1 MAEFKADYI
10 NPFIMSAA
18 SIINMVCQ
26 IETKMGKPYVKKAAY
41 ADETVT
47 INIGLTGEIKGQTI
61 MAFSLDTACF
71 IASKMMMMPVKAL
84 DEMSKSA
91 ISELGNMV
99 MGNAATIFSTKQIGI
114 DITPPIMMIGAMEIS
129 TSVSNICIPIHLDEI
144 HSMEINVS
152 LILD

>member
-18 SIINMVCQ
+18 SIIKQVCQ
-26 IETKMGKPYVKKAAY
+26 LDVKIGKPYVKKAAY
-41 ADETVT
+41 EDETVT

-61 MAFSLDTACF
+61 MAFPTGTACF
-71 IASKMMMMPVKAL
+71 IASKMMMMPVQSL
-84 DEMSKSA
+84 DEISKSA

-129 TSVSNICIPIHLDEI
+129 TSQSNICIPIHLDDVN
-144 HSMEINVS
+144 SMEINVS
-152 LILD
+152 LKLD